1 MRESEEHAG
10 GNTVPTRRR
19 GGQPKKQGKPQ
30 ILDQWIDIE
39 VVEGEMVV
47 SYYPPNEELLDKGKR
62 MAPPPTMVYRRF
74 HFVDHVPPEYAW
86 TTSDPE
92 TMKFGG
98 LGIQRMSLDT

>member
-1 MRESEEHAG
+1 
-10 GNTVPTRRR
+10 
-19 GGQPKKQGKPQ
+19 
-30 ILDQWIDIE
+30 
-39 VVEGEMVV
+39 
-47 SYYPPNEELLDKGKR
+47 